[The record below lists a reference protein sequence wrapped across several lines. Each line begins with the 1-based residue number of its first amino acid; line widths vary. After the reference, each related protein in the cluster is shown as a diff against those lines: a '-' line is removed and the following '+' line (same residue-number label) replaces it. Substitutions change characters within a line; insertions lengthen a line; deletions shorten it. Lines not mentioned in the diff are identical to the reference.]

1 MKKLDIIF
9 PVLITTLFAGI
20 VLGILFSRWFSNAII
35 SLPATNSQV
44 TASTE
49 NGESTTSETVRKL
62 NINTASAKELA
73 ILPGIGDG
81 IAQKIV
87 DYRNEIGSFTSIEE
101 LQNVDGIGQKRF
113 DAISKYI
120 TVE

>member
-49 NGESTTSETVRKL
+49 NGGSTTSETVRKL
-62 NINTASAKELA
+62 NK
-73 ILPGIGDG
+73 P
-81 IAQKIV
+81 
-87 DYRNEIGSFTSIEE
+87 
-101 LQNVDGIGQKRF
+101 
-113 DAISKYI
+113 
-120 TVE
+120 